1 VVSAWI
7 FAAAVALLAVQRLL
21 ELRLSARNE
30 RALRQRGAT
39 EAGAEHM
46 RWMRLMH
53 GAWLIAMPLEVFLLD
68 RPFVA
73 PLAALALAG
82 VVVGQA
88 LRYAAIRALGERW
101 TVNVMV
107 LPGAPPVSGGV
118 YRHVRH
124 PNYLGVILEIACMP
138 LLHGAWL
145 TAVLFTLL
153 NGLMLRTRIRAE
165 EAALRE
171 AGSYDAAL
179 GDRPRFIP

>member
-1 VVSAWI
+1 MSAWI
-7 FAAAVALLAVQRLL
+7 FTGAVALLAVQRLL
-21 ELRLSARNE
+21 ELRLSARNV
-30 RALRQRGAT
+30 RALRQRGAV

-53 GAWLIAMPLEVFLLD
+53 GAWLIAMPLEVFLLS

-73 PLAALALAG
+73 PLAALALGG
-82 VVVGQA
+82 VLIGQT
-88 LRYAAIRALGERW
+88 LRYAAIRALGDRW
-101 TVNVMV
+101 TVNVVV
-107 LPGAPPVSGGV
+107 LPGAPPITGGV

-145 TAVLFTLL
+145 TAAVFTLL
-153 NGLMLRTRIRAE
+153 NGLLLRTRIRAE
-165 EAALRE
+165 EAALRK
-171 AGSYDAAL
+171 AGSYDASL